1 VRPLYVAVCGA
12 GAPATDEE
20 KAQAEQIGRG
30 LARAGAIVV
39 TGGLDGVMAAAAK
52 GANEAGGTAIGILS
66 SDRPEDGNP
75 HNTVV
80 VPTGLGE
87 ARNVII
93 VNAADAVIAVGGE
106 FGTLSEI
113 AFALR
118 IRLPVVGLGTWN
130 VTRDGVEV
138 PMLHATS
145 ADEAVGL
152 AIEAAG
158 ERRATR

>member
-12 GAPATDEE
+12 GPVATDEE
-20 KAQAEQIGRG
+20 CAQAEEIGRG
-30 LARAGAIVV
+30 LAQAGAVIV

-52 GANEAGGTAIGILS
+52 GAKEAGGTAIGILS
-66 SDRPEDGNP
+66 TDRPEDGNP

-87 ARNVII
+87 ARNVIV

-118 IRLPVVGLGTWN
+118 IQIPVIGLSTWN
-130 VTRDGVEV
+130 VTRDGVEI
-138 PMLHATS
+138 PMLHASS
-145 ADEAVGL
+145 ADEAVSL
-152 AIEAAG
+152 AIEAAE
-158 ERRATR
+158 ERRAR